1 MMESMDPGILDS
13 CGGTAGQLRPVQ
25 EILDASTV
33 ARDDLDEQLETVSA
47 EKAKGLSGSQR
58 LVCLMRFK
66 LH

>member
-33 ARDDLDEQLETVSA
+33 AMFLTSSSKQFQL
-47 EKAKGLSGSQR
+47 R
-58 LVCLMRFK
+58 K
-66 LH
+66 LRAFQAASD